1 MQLHHRHIQ
10 VQNIDFERPK
20 ITPLDMTKYI
30 VNIEQVLL
38 SHLQSDKNVK
48 CEFEQKGNKTL
59 LKKKCA

>member
-1 MQLHHRHIQ
+1 
-10 VQNIDFERPK
+10 
-20 ITPLDMTKYI
+20 MTGYI

-59 LKKKCA
+59 LKSVHRLYVLHMMKR